1 MLNDLE
7 IGDGYPKWLKEIIRN
22 SILAN
27 RKPLSVQ
34 IVIQWM
40 VPRESELFQSRG
52 GRQHVFEVFTSRRKK
67 GFESERLQSR
77 ELQPIKRGNCGVSSY
92 VYSEHQLLEVRKC
105 NLTRKYVIVGGACA
119 YEFHPHV
126 QSNAEI
132 DSVDMGQTL
141 PRHSLGGM
149 QRSSR

>member
-1 MLNDLE
+1 MLNDLG
-7 IGDGYPKWLKEIIRN
+7 IRDGYPKWLKETVRN

-34 IVIQWM
+34 IVIPWM

-77 ELQPIKRGNCGVSSY
+77 ELQPIKWGNYGVSSH
-92 VYSEHQLLEVRKC
+92 VYSEHQLLELRKC
-105 NLTRKYVIVGGACA
+105 NT
-119 YEFHPHV
+119 
-126 QSNAEI
+126 
-132 DSVDMGQTL
+132 
-141 PRHSLGGM
+141 
-149 QRSSR
+149 